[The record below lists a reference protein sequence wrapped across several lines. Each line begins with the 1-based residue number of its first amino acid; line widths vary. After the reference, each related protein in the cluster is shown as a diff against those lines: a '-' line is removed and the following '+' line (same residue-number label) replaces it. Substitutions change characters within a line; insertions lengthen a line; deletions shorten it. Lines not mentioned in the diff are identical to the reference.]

1 MYKIQ
6 AFERSSVSFGLKRKI
21 TMDVENKPVP
31 WFSKEMKVKNI
42 SSWGGSFESSTSK
55 ARWLYIGLLNAFL
68 KVGKATASSVCTSAC
83 L

>member
-55 ARWLYIGLLNAFL
+55 AR
-68 KVGKATASSVCTSAC
+68 
-83 L
+83 